1 MPVYLAPPFEVVE
14 RVLGED
20 FVDFGPEVRE
30 RDPLVERERE
40 LEPEAMPQSY
50 ARALTFPGIPG
61 ECPDIRMP
69 RSHEAA
75 GHSYGGR
82 EPLFRDPRGGI
93 ARKLAVHEWSTAE

>member
-1 MPVYLAPPFEVVE
+1 MYLLPPFDEAA

-20 FVDFGPEVRE
+20 FADFELVARE

-50 ARALTFPGIPG
+50 ARALTFPGITG
-61 ECPDIRMP
+61 ECSDIQMP
-69 RSHEAA
+69 RNHEAA

-82 EPLFRDPRGGI
+82 EPLFGNPCGGI
-93 ARKLAVHEWSTAE
+93 AWKLAIHQWSTGE